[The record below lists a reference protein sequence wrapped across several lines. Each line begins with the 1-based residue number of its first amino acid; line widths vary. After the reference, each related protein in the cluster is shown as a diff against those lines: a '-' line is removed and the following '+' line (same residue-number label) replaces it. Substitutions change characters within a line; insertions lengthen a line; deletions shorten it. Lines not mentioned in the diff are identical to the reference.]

1 MIDEYFAIFWCY
13 SPRRWRMNT
22 RNTLQSHRIT
32 HLGDGGIFGITY
44 LGGGGIFGITYLG
57 DGGSHR
63 VATRKNK

>member
-1 MIDEYFAIFWCY
+1 
-13 SPRRWRMNT
+13 MNT